1 MLRDIG
7 VLLAII
13 RKNPA
18 NIAFD
23 DSRGRIVVTNQ
34 ADYVQVTDPSDYWAV
49 FDVYV
54 DDTTGWLFGDQPG
67 IFCRDECLNLL

>member
-1 MLRDIG
+1 
-7 VLLAII
+7 
-13 RKNPA
+13 
-18 NIAFD
+18 
-23 DSRGRIVVTNQ
+23 VVTNQ